1 VLPPV
6 IEKARKILLYE
17 QRQGHTDQTVRPGG
31 LEAFIARWTE
41 EVEKLR
47 QAGVLTDAGAPP
59 IEHAVQD
66 LLQDYHTLDPMQRA
80 ARVRAALARLG
91 GQAAETPNAAAQM
104 TQAVQR
110 PAAAPQERS
119 RPAPEARRGAAAS
132 ESASPKNS
140 SLLEAVPVPAIVPGD
155 VSQEAAP
162 WDVPTRAPV
171 SSPVI
176 GSRHLID
183 LSNQLDESAFAA
195 PPETVEEPEESKKGT
210 DDGQSAVDSHF
221 LLAAQVTAV
230 PGVGSSQAAKL
241 HRLGIH
247 TVQDLLWFFPR
258 EHHDYSKL
266 EKIAT
271 IPLEQVV
278 TIMGMIW
285 EVQNLR
291 SAGGR
296 VRTVA
301 RVSDETGQIRATWF
315 NQPYLLKQLTR
326 GSYIVLT
333 GVKQRFGNKVEFN
346 VRSHELPEQGD
357 LVNTGRLVPI
367 YTLTEGLNAKAL
379 RRYTKW
385 AVDRCAELLPEYLPA
400 TIRSR
405 VGLPTLPQAV
415 SQYHFPENEGRLVT
429 ARRRLAFDE
438 LFLIQ
443 LGMLARR
450 AEWRKGAEG
459 IALKVDLGQ
468 IFEQVDEAE
477 LALLAAKLS
486 TVPAEAAS
494 QETDAAAAEQHK
506 LLVPRAESPGL
517 SPVGGRPLGSGLWP
531 VSIDKPFESALP
543 FKFTRAQRRVI
554 TEILADL
561 GRAQSMCR
569 LLQGDVGSGK
579 TVVAA
584 AALLTAAANGLQ
596 GVLMAPTE
604 ILAEQHYRT
613 VSRLLEPFGIRVALL
628 VGSQRQRERAA
639 MLAAAE
645 SGEAM
650 VVVGTHALIQ
660 EGVTFARLGFV
671 VVDEQHRFGV
681 EQRDALR
688 QKGYNPHM
696 LVMTATPIPR
706 TLALTLYGD
715 LDISTLDEMP
725 QGRQPII
732 TRWRSGTR
740 RAEAYHVIAE
750 QVALGRQAY
759 VICPLIEES
768 ETLED
773 VKAAVVEYERL
784 RTQVFPTLRLGLV
797 HGALKPS
804 EKEQV
809 MRRFRD
815 GELDVLVATA
825 VVEVGVDV
833 PNATVMAI
841 EDADRFGLSQL
852 HQFRGRVGR
861 GEHQSYCYVLS
872 EGSGP
877 QAQERLS
884 VIERTT
890 NGFTLAEED
899 LKLRGP
905 GDFFGTRQSGLPEL
919 RVANLADTR
928 LLEVARAQAEWL
940 WSSDAYLRKHEHRLL
955 RERVATFWSRFVG
968 H

>member
-1 VLPPV
+1 MLPPV

-31 LEAFIARWTE
+31 LEAFVARWTE

-47 QAGVLTDAGAPP
+47 LAGVLTDATGAPP
-59 IEHAVQD
+59 VEQAVYD
-66 LLQDYHTLDPMQRA
+66 LLRDYHALDPMQRA
-80 ARVRAALARLG
+80 ARVRAALTRLG
-91 GQAAETPNAAAQM
+91 GQAADAPGTTPRAAQPAGLSVAAASG
-104 TQAVQR
+104 TRAPSLSEAR
-110 PAAAPQERS
+110 GAGAAPQPSPAKENYYVEAA
-119 RPAPEARRGAAAS
+119 PAPVVIS
-132 ESASPKNS
+132 D
-140 SLLEAVPVPAIVPGD
+140 D
-155 VSQEAAP
+155 VTQEAAP
-162 WDVPTRAPV
+162 WDVPARAPV

-183 LSNQLDESAFAA
+183 LSNQLDESAFTAPADAA
-195 PPETVEEPEESKKGT
+195 DEPEESAQEPEN
-210 DDGQSAVDSHF
+210 GQMAVDSHF
-221 LLAAQVTAV
+221 LLSAQVTAV

-301 RVSDETGQIRATWF
+301 RVSDETGQIRAIWF

-385 AVDRCAELLPEYLPA
+385 AVDRCADLLPEYLPG
-400 TIRSR
+400 TIRAR
-405 VGLPTLPQAV
+405 VGLPSLPQAV
-415 SQYHFPENEGRLVT
+415 SQYHYPENEAKLVQ

-450 AEWRKGAEG
+450 AEWRSGAEG

-468 IFEQVDEAE
+468 IFEAVEEPEA
-477 LALLAAKLS
+477 ALLAAKL
-486 TVPAEAAS
+486 AS
-494 QETDAAAAEQHK
+494 GPDAATQVTPPEE
-506 LLVPRAESPGL
+506 RAPGA
-517 SPVGGRPLGSGLWP
+517 GLWP

-543 FKFTRAQRRVI
+543 FTFTKAQRRVI
-554 TEILADL
+554 TEILADM
-561 GRAQSMCR
+561 GRAQPMCR

-639 MLAAAE
+639 MLAATE

-750 QVALGRQAY
+750 QVAQGRQAY

-797 HGALKPS
+797 HGGLKAS

-940 WSSDAYLRKHEHRLL
+940 WSSDAYLQKKEHRLL

>member
-6 IEKARKILLYE
+6 IEKARKILLHE
-17 QRQGHTDQTVRPGG
+17 QRLGHTDQTVRPGG
-31 LEAFIARWTE
+31 LEAFVAHWVG
-41 EVEKLR
+41 EVEEQR
-47 QAGVLTDAGAPP
+47 QAGQLKEIAGAPP
-59 IEHAVQD
+59 VEQVIQH
-66 LLQDYHTLDPMQRA
+66 LLQDYHALDPMQRA

-91 GQAAETPNAAAQM
+91 GQTAESPKVAALPAQPAARSTAE
-104 TQAVQR
+104 ASAAR
-110 PAAAPQERS
+110 PLPASEARRSAAAPQPFPSKAS
-119 RPAPEARRGAAAS
+119 RPQEA
-132 ESASPKNS
+132 EP
-140 SLLEAVPVPAIVPGD
+140 AVAPGD
-155 VSQEAAP
+155 VTQEAAP
-162 WDVPTRAPV
+162 WDVLPARGPV

-176 GSRHLID
+176 RSRHLVD

-195 PPETVEEPEESKKGT
+195 PTDADREQDAAPEVL
-210 DDGQSAVDSHF
+210 DDGQTAIESHF
-221 LLAAQVTAV
+221 LLKQSVTAV

-247 TVQDLLWFFPR
+247 TVQDLLLYFPR

-278 TIMGMIW
+278 TIMGVIW

-291 SAGGR
+291 GASGR

-301 RVSDETGQIRATWF
+301 KVSDETGLIRATWF

-385 AVDRCAELLPEYLPA
+385 AVDRCAELLPEFLPA

-415 SQYHFPENEGRLVT
+415 SQYHYPENEGRLVS

-450 AEWRKGAEG
+450 AEWHSAAEG

-468 IFEQVDEAE
+468 IFEAVAEDEA
-477 LALLAAKLS
+477 ALLASKLAS
-486 TVPAEAAS
+486 AAPASEGVTSAQRERAS
-494 QETDAAAAEQHK
+494 VSEG
-506 LLVPRAESPGL
+506 RAGT
-517 SPVGGRPLGSGLWP
+517 GLWP
-531 VSIDKPFESALP
+531 VSIDKPFESSLP
-543 FKFTRAQRRVI
+543 FRFTRAQRRVI
-554 TEILADL
+554 TEILGDL
-561 GRAQSMCR
+561 GRAQPMIR

-628 VGSQRQRERAA
+628 IGSQRQRERAA
-639 MLAAAE
+639 MLAAVE

-660 EGVTFARLGFV
+660 EGVTFARLGFA

-750 QVALGRQAY
+750 QVAQGRQAY

-797 HGALKPS
+797 HGGLKGS

-940 WSSDAYLRKHEHRLL
+940 WSGDPYLQKHEHRLL

>member
-6 IEKARKILLYE
+6 IEKARKILLHE
-17 QRQGHTDQTVRPGG
+17 QRLGHTDQTVRPGG
-31 LEAFIARWTE
+31 LEAFVARWTE

-47 QAGVLTDAGAPP
+47 LAGELNETAGAQPVEQA
-59 IEHAVQD
+59 IRH
-66 LLQDYHTLDPMQRA
+66 LLQDYHALDPMQRA

-91 GQAAETPNAAAQM
+91 GQAAEVPKAAESAAQP
-104 TQAVQR
+104 APR
-110 PAAAPQERS
+110 PAAVSPGARALPATDVSKRASET
-119 RPAPEARRGAAAS
+119 RPAPVRNSPPQEA
-132 ESASPKNS
+132 E
-140 SLLEAVPVPAIVPGD
+140 PAFIPGD
-155 VSQEAAP
+155 VTQEAAP
-162 WDVPTRAPV
+162 WDALPTRGPV

-176 GSRHLID
+176 HSRHLID
-183 LSNQLDESAFAA
+183 LSNQLDETAFAA
-195 PPETVEEPEESKKGT
+195 PTAAGGEQDALHPEIE
-210 DDGQSAVDSHF
+210 DGQTAVDSHF
-221 LLAAQVTAV
+221 LLSSQVTAV
-230 PGVGSSQAAKL
+230 PGVGPSQASKL
-241 HRLGIH
+241 YRLGIH
-247 TVQDLLWFFPR
+247 TVQDLLLYFPR

-285 EVQNLR
+285 EVQNMR
-291 SAGGR
+291 SASGR
-296 VRTVA
+296 VRTIA
-301 RVSDETGQIRATWF
+301 RVSDETGQIRAVWF

-385 AVDRCAELLPEYLPA
+385 AVDRCAELLPEFLPA
-400 TIRSR
+400 TIRSQ
-405 VGLPTLPQAV
+405 VGLPSLPQAV
-415 SQYHFPENEGRLVT
+415 SQYHYPENEARLVS
-429 ARRRLAFDE
+429 ARKRLAFDE

-450 AEWRKGAEG
+450 AEWRSGVEG
-459 IALKVDLGQ
+459 IALKVDPGQ
-468 IFEQVDEAE
+468 IFESVEESEA
-477 LALLAAKLS
+477 ALLASKLS
-486 TVPAEAAS
+486 SPAPVRE
-494 QETDAAAAEQHK
+494 
-506 LLVPRAESPGL
+506 PPPG
-517 SPVGGRPLGSGLWP
+517 RGLWP
-531 VSIDKPFESALP
+531 VSIDKPFEAALP
-543 FKFTRAQRRVI
+543 FRFTRAQRRVI

-561 GRAQSMCR
+561 GRAQPMCR

-584 AALLTAAANGLQ
+584 SALLTAAANGLQ

-604 ILAEQHYRT
+604 ILAEQHHRT
-613 VSRLLEPFGIRVALL
+613 ISRLLEPFGIRVALL

-740 RAEAYHVIAE
+740 RAEAYHVVAE
-750 QVALGRQAY
+750 QVAQGRQAY

-784 RTQVFPTLRLGLV
+784 RVHVFPTLRLGLV
-797 HGALKPS
+797 HGGLKAS

-815 GELDVLVATA
+815 GDLDVLVATA

-833 PNATVMAI
+833 PNATVMVI

-940 WSSDAYLRKHEHRLL
+940 WSSDPYLQKREHRLL

>member
-1 VLPPV
+1 MRRRLEVRERDARVLPPV
-6 IEKARKILLYE
+6 IEKARKILLHE
-17 QRQGHTDQTVRPGG
+17 QRLGHTDQTVRPGG
-31 LEAFIARWTE
+31 LEAFVARWAD

-47 QAGVLTDAGAPP
+47 LSGALADAASALPVEQA
-59 IEHAVQD
+59 IQH

-80 ARVRAALARLG
+80 ARVRAALARLS
-91 GQAAETPNAAAQM
+91 GQAPETTPDGKASGFSA
-104 TQAVQR
+104 R
-110 PAAAPQERS
+110 PAA
-119 RPAPEARRGAAAS
+119 RPMTTAQEARILPSSEPRKSAPGSQVSPSRSGQSQGAEPATA
-132 ESASPKNS
+132 PG
-140 SLLEAVPVPAIVPGD
+140 PVM
-155 VSQEAAP
+155 QEAAP
-162 WDVPTRAPV
+162 WELLPSRGPI

-176 GSRHLID
+176 RSSHLVD
-183 LSNQLDESAFAA
+183 LSNQLDETAFAA
-195 PPETVEEPEESKKGT
+195 PADADQEQEAYDQGVDGRQTTVE
-210 DDGQSAVDSHF
+210 SHF
-221 LLAAQVTAV
+221 LLKARVTAV
-230 PGVGSSQAAKL
+230 PGVGSSQEAKL
-241 HRLGIH
+241 RRLGIH
-247 TVQDLLWFFPR
+247 TVQDLLTYYPR

-285 EVQNLR
+285 EVQNVR
-291 SAGGR
+291 SASGR
-296 VRTVA
+296 VRTIA

-385 AVDRCAELLPEYLPA
+385 AVDRCAELLPEFLPA
-400 TIRSR
+400 TIRAR
-405 VGLPTLPQAV
+405 VGLPSLPQAV
-415 SQYHFPENEGRLVT
+415 SQYHYPENESRLVS

-450 AEWRKGAEG
+450 AEWSSKVEG
-459 IALKVDLGQ
+459 LALKVDLKQ
-468 IFEQVDEAE
+468 IFETVEASE
-477 LALLAAKLS
+477 ASPESTSLAS
-486 TVPAEAAS
+486 VGERP
-494 QETDAAAAEQHK
+494 
-506 LLVPRAESPGL
+506 PG
-517 SPVGGRPLGSGLWP
+517 PGLWP
-531 VSIDKPFESALP
+531 VSIDTPLETTLP
-543 FKFTRAQRRVI
+543 FRFTGAQRRVI
-554 TEILADL
+554 REILADL
-561 GRAQSMCR
+561 SRAQPMCR

-596 GVLMAPTE
+596 GALLAPTE

-628 VGSQRQRERAA
+628 IGSQRQRERAA
-639 MLAAAE
+639 MLAAVE

-660 EGVTFARLGFV
+660 EGVTFARLGLA

-725 QGRQPII
+725 LGRQQII

-750 QVALGRQAY
+750 QVEQGHQAY

-784 RTQVFPTLRLGLV
+784 RSQVFPTLRLGLV
-797 HGALKPS
+797 HGALKGS

-861 GEHQSYCYVLS
+861 GEYQSFCYVLS

-940 WSSDAYLRKHEHRLL
+940 WSSDAYLQKNEHRRL

>member
-1 VLPPV
+1 MDWEAEPV
-6 IEKARKILLYE
+6 IA
-17 QRQGHTDQTVRPGG
+17 PG
-31 LEAFIARWTE
+31 
-41 EVEKLR
+41 EV
-47 QAGVLTDAGAPP
+47 T
-59 IEHAVQD
+59 
-66 LLQDYHTLDPMQRA
+66 
-80 ARVRAALARLG
+80 
-91 GQAAETPNAAAQM
+91 
-104 TQAVQR
+104 
-110 PAAAPQERS
+110 
-119 RPAPEARRGAAAS
+119 
-132 ESASPKNS
+132 
-140 SLLEAVPVPAIVPGD
+140 
-155 VSQEAAP
+155 QEAAP
-162 WDVPTRAPV
+162 WDMPAARGPV

-176 GSRHLID
+176 HSKHLVD
-183 LSNQLDESAFAA
+183 LSNQLAESAFAA
-195 PPETVEEPEESKKGT
+195 PTGVVDEQEADQPLDGGQTAVE
-210 DDGQSAVDSHF
+210 SHF

-230 PGVGSSQAAKL
+230 PGVGASQAAKL

-247 TVQDLLWFFPR
+247 TVQDLLTYFPR

-285 EVQNLR
+285 EVQNMR
-291 SAGGR
+291 SASGR
-296 VRTVA
+296 VRTTA
-301 RVSDETGQIRATWF
+301 RISDETGQIRATWF

-385 AVDRCAELLPEYLPA
+385 AVDRCAEFLPEFLPA
-400 TIRSR
+400 TIRSQ

-415 SQYHFPENEGRLVT
+415 SQYHFPENEGMLVS

-450 AEWRKGAEG
+450 AEWRNAAEG
-459 IALKVDLGQ
+459 IALHVDLAQ
-468 IFEQVDEAE
+468 IFETVDESEA
-477 LALLAAKLS
+477 ALLVARQSSATKHTAPQES
-486 TVPAEAAS
+486 AS
-494 QETDAAAAEQHK
+494 ALPDAALPDTTP
-506 LLVPRAESPGL
+506 LLPASMTEGSRLE
-517 SPVGGRPLGSGLWP
+517 PVVERPLGPGLWQ
-531 VSIDKPFESALP
+531 VSIDQPFESALP
-543 FKFTRAQRRVI
+543 FRFTRAQRRVI
-554 TEILADL
+554 TEILGDL
-561 GRAQSMCR
+561 GRTQPMIR

-584 AALLTAAANGLQ
+584 AALLTAAANGMQ

-628 VGSQRQRERAA
+628 VGSQRQRERAS
-639 MLAAAE
+639 MQAAVE

-660 EGVTFARLGFV
+660 EGVTFARLGFA

-706 TLALTLYGD
+706 TLALTVYGD

-725 QGRQPII
+725 LGRHPIV

-750 QVALGRQAY
+750 QVAQGRQAY

-784 RTQVFPTLRLGLV
+784 RTHVFPNLAA
-797 HGALKPS
+797 GAGAWRAKAS

-815 GELDVLVATA
+815 AELDVLVATA

-919 RVANLADTR
+919 RVANLADTK
-928 LLEVARAQAEWL
+928 LLEVARTQAEWL
-940 WSSDAYLRKHEHRLL
+940 WSSDAYLRKNEHRLL
-955 RERVATFWSRFVG
+955 RERVAIFWGRFVG